1 MFNAF
6 ITHSVNTSKHYMRA
20 LKLLIISFLI
30 PIKIFSQN
38 NTFEKYLAGFGSFEI
53 TDVLENNNNY
63 YLLCNLSYNTFDQH
77 SSFLIKLN
85 SNGDTIISSN
95 FDISYYYVLKSFAKD
110 LNGGLSFVGSIDSLN
125 SGFNLSQNGLIIN
138 TDLDGN
144 AIIERSYQMSY
155 KFDFNNIIVDDSV
168 YFLTGNKYVNSNLVD
183 ILVVKIDTFGF
194 LRDSLILDL
203 RDLDAV
209 TSINKKDDNLL
220 ISGTILSSSN
230 DGYISLLS
238 SSLDTTLFKKF
249 SITYDLNNNPIALW
263 YSYSS
268 KFSSDSSI
276 LFPCVFFVRN
286 LTNPNDIN
294 LYEHTGL
301 IRTHMNGNIKSQHI
315 YYLNSL
321 HDRPIDIF
329 ETNDD
334 NYVLAGTIN
343 FATRRPIASNI
354 NGDFYLM
361 KVDTLGNIL
370 WFKQYGDSNYQ
381 EMKSVIQTSDGGF
394 LLTGYSI
401 NNYTNQARTGFIVK
415 TDANGNVSTG
425 IRDQKIQELKI
436 YPNPVTNTLYIN
448 STVILTSYR
457 ITDLLGKVI
466 SKGEVIGNSIET
478 ENLTFGVYILECYTN
493 DYDVIRAKFIKN

>member
-1 MFNAF
+1 
-6 ITHSVNTSKHYMRA
+6 
-20 LKLLIISFLI
+20 
-30 PIKIFSQN
+30 
-38 NTFEKYLAGFGSFEI
+38 
-53 TDVLENNNNY
+53 
-63 YLLCNLSYNTFDQH
+63 
-77 SSFLIKLN
+77 
-85 SNGDTIISSN
+85 
-95 FDISYYYVLKSFAKD
+95 
-110 LNGGLSFVGSIDSLN
+110 
-125 SGFNLSQNGLIIN
+125 
-138 TDLDGN
+138 
-144 AIIERSYQMSY
+144 
-155 KFDFNNIIVDDSV
+155 
-168 YFLTGNKYVNSNLVD
+168 
-183 ILVVKIDTFGF
+183 
-194 LRDSLILDL
+194 
-203 RDLDAV
+203 
-209 TSINKKDDNLL
+209 
-220 ISGTILSSSN
+220 
-230 DGYISLLS
+230 
-238 SSLDTTLFKKF
+238 
-249 SITYDLNNNPIALW
+249 
-263 YSYSS
+263 
-268 KFSSDSSI
+268 
-276 LFPCVFFVRN
+276 
-286 LTNPNDIN
+286 
-294 LYEHTGL
+294 
-301 IRTHMNGNIKSQHI
+301 MNGNIKSQHI